1 MKKST
6 KFWLGV
12 LTFIPVIFIGIF
24 IFLFLTLFLTSIY
37 NFESQESN
45 FRVDFFGSMMVS
57 FVFLVFALIVKLG
70 LLIYYVIHVSDNQ
83 NNDSTKKIMWILIL
97 VFVGTIGSIIYY
109 FMEIYPL
116 PTDNLELKDDER

>member
-6 KFWLGV
+6 KFWLGI

-24 IFLFLTLFLTSIY
+24 IFLFLTLFLTNIY

-45 FRVDFFGSMMVS
+45 FRVDFFGSMIVS
-57 FVFLVFALIVKLG
+57 FVFLVIALIVKLG
-70 LLIYYVIHVSDNQ
+70 LLIYYVIHVSDNK

-97 VFVGTIGSIIYY
+97 VFVGTIGSVIYY
-109 FMEIYPL
+109 FMEILPL
-116 PTDNLELKDDER
+116 PNDKLETIQDE